1 MKSLLTSLAI
11 FTAISGFSQ
20 LSEDL
25 IPKQAVSVFSL
36 NNINLLQKISLD
48 DLVKYEFMEEVQQEL
63 FDGST
68 RGKTIKDPRKACKN
82 YSFNYKNYCSSMC
95 VRKNAVKA
103 GKNSK
108 ITHQRF

>member
-68 RGKTIKDPRKACKN
+68 RGKTIKDL
-82 YSFNYKNYCSSMC
+82 
-95 VRKNAVKA
+95 
-103 GKNSK
+103 G
-108 ITHQRF
+108 

>member
-1 MKSLLTSLAI
+1 METLLTVLLN
-11 FTAISGFSQ
+11 FRCPISRIKKHDPFIAGKKIQFKVNTWSHKMGWATG
-20 LSEDL
+20 
-25 IPKQAVSVFSL
+25 P
-36 NNINLLQKISLD
+36 LLTDSC
-48 DLVKYEFMEEVQQEL
+48 
-63 FDGST
+63 
-68 RGKTIKDPRKACKN
+68 GKAIKDPRKACKN